1 MFCKWCGNTIHK
13 TDSKCP
19 TCGRNTPPMS
29 DCGGLYDLKF
39 SQIDV
44 EEITK
49 KTNPT
54 GLVAEKTN
62 FSQKLLRTFVVL
74 YIIILLVITLVCI
87 WRTYKLEQQI
97 QRVSNNTVAYTETN
111 YTDNYINLEV

>member
-13 TDSKCP
+13 TDLKCP

-29 DCGGLYDLKF
+29 DCGGLYDLKT

-44 EEITK
+44 EDITK
-49 KTNPT
+49 KINTT
-54 GLVAEKTN
+54 ELETEKIN
-62 FSQKLLRTFVVL
+62 FLQKLLRTFVVL
-74 YIIILLVITLVCI
+74 YIIILLLITLVCI
-87 WRTYKLEQQI
+87 WRMYKLEKQI
-97 QRVSNNTVAYTETN
+97 QWISNNTVAYTETN